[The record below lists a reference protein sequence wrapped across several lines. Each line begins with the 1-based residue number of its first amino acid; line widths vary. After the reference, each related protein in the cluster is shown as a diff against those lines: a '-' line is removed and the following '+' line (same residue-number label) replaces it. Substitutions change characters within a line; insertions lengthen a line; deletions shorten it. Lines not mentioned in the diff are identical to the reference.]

1 MQPDFPGRVVLSY
14 IQAGLLCEY
23 IEETR
28 GVAGLAGVLR
38 AYAAGQD
45 TPGAVLAGLDMT
57 PADLDA
63 EFGAYLEERFEG
75 VEPAAFRAAVE
86 DAATLAK
93 GGDPAGAV
101 EAARTA
107 VVLYPDYV
115 GPNGPY
121 LLLAEAEA
129 ELGDVESAIEVL
141 SSYWRRG
148 GRAPRALVRLVE
160 WLTARDRP
168 GEALAVQR
176 SLALVTPL
184 SLDERRRLGDFLF
197 ESGAHGEALT
207 EYLAYL
213 SLRPHDLADAQYRV
227 ARAYR
232 ELGQVAEARRH
243 VLYALEIAPRF
254 RAALS
259 LLLEIEG

>member
-45 TPGAVLAGLDMT
+45 TPGAVLAGLDTT